1 MDKNVKKGRLLK
13 VYEILKTTDELNTLT
28 TNQIIDKLKSCNIN
42 CVRKTLYEDIKTL
55 IDLGYD
61 IVVNK
66 TQTNNY
72 YMIDNNLELSE
83 ARLLVD
89 TINQANFISKRMT
102 DDLIDKIGS
111 LTSNTFNKHILDNKN
126 ILEFNKI
133 DSSKWFYYLHD
144 ICIAISNK
152 KKISFQY
159 TYYNEDSIRVPRMN
173 GYKYIV
179 NPLTMILSNNK
190 YYVITSN
197 EKYDNLSLYRLDRM
211 INVEVLEETYID
223 NEKLLSENYNQMFEM
238 HFGKKVLCKFNLY
251 DYMFDIVIDHFG
263 EDIKFNK
270 VDDKLFS
277 FETEVQISAAFIS
290 WCVRFGSDLYV
301 VSPDEVLDKI
311 KEVVL
316 KLNKVYIGD

>member
-1 MDKNVKKGRLLK
+1 MYKNVKKGRLLK
-13 VYEILKTTDELNTLT
+13 VYEILKATDESNTLT
-28 TNQIIDKLKSCNIN
+28 TNQIIDKLKDDNIN

-55 IDLGYD
+55 IDVGYD

-66 TQTNNY
+66 TQRNNY
-72 YMIDNNLELSE
+72 YMIDNYLDLSE

-102 DDLIDKIGS
+102 DDLINKIGS
-111 LTSNTFNKHILDNKN
+111 LTSNTFNKHILDNKA
-126 ILEFNKI
+126 IFGFNKTN
-133 DSSKWFYYLHD
+133 SSKWFYYLHD

-159 TYYNEDSIRVPRMN
+159 TYYNEDSKRELRKN
-173 GYKYIV
+173 GYTYKV

-211 INVEVLEETYID
+211 INLEVLEESYIEND
-223 NEKLLSENYNQMFEM
+223 KLLNENYNQMFEM
-238 HFGKKVLCKFNLY
+238 HFGKRVLCKFNLY

-270 VDDKLFS
+270 IDDKLYS
-277 FETEVQISAAFIS
+277 FETEVQISPAFIS
-290 WCVRFGSDLYV
+290 WCVRFGNELYV
-301 VSPDEVLDKI
+301 VSPSEVLDKI
-311 KEVVL
+311 KEVVI
-316 KLNKVYIGD
+316 KLNKVYIGE